1 MDIQE
6 MFTQLGDLGIQQE
19 SFHEDMGWDEYIAE
33 TNRLMR
39 ADDQGKLKEL
49 LRMKNEEDMVN
60 DVTLESIMRTNFMSA
75 KEVIG
80 KMTIAK
86 RIKILEELDTY
97 KSYLYESLNR
107 FGAEGIPKEEQLS
120 ATDFRALLGRIKHL
134 EILQNWLFGI
144 E

>member
-33 TNRLMR
+33 TNRLMQ
-39 ADDQGKLKEL
+39 ADDQGKLKKL

-60 DVTLESIMRTNFMSA
+60 DVTLESIMRTNFMNA

-107 FGAEGIPKEEQLS
+107 FGAEGVPKEEQLS